1 MKLQGLKWPS
11 TGKLL
16 DKCDDGGEIRFYED
30 RKEVNEYLERDT
42 TVKVD
47 IVMQLGIKFAV
58 ASLMEHLR
66 RDEDSEEDE
75 DSVKVISDISTETSD
90 IENYAVSVGHVDVN

>member
-1 MKLQGLKWPS
+1 MGNRLVLCVMKLQGLKWPS

-58 ASLMEHLR
+58 ASLM
-66 RDEDSEEDE
+66 
-75 DSVKVISDISTETSD
+75 
-90 IENYAVSVGHVDVN
+90 DVAPSSLDGI